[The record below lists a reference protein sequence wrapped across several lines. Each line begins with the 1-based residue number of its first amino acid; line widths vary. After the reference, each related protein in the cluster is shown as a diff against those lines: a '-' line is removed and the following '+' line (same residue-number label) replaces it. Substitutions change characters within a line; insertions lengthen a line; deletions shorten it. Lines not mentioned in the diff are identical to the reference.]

1 MMSRSCMHCADATHD
16 NVRSAVLS
24 GFRCSNRYAGTV
36 PWCPAHA
43 TGAMTARAE
52 GAHDGCAKKPGRS
65 NGAPEPKSVGSA
77 VGGVTV
83 DPFAANTAISCGGG
97 RPR

>member
-1 MMSRSCMHCADATHD
+1 MM
-16 NVRSAVLS
+16 
-24 GFRCSNRYAGTV
+24 
-36 PWCPAHA
+36 
-43 TGAMTARAE
+43 ARAE

-83 DPFAANTAISCGGG
+83 DPFTANTAISCGGG